1 MTVFCVFSFVGRQ
14 AFTHWVNSVLEKRE
28 MRIEDISQDLAS
40 GVELINFLEL
50 LSGKSLNAKYDKA
63 PVMRIQKIQ
72 NIHQALRFLEKEMEV
87 KLVGIGAEDFV
98 DSQTK
103 LILGFLWSLFRKF
116 KIATIKEEDK
126 SSEEGLLLWVKK
138 QTEGYPNVNITTFK
152 ESFKTGYAFL
162 ALIDKYKAGLVDYD
176 ATCAENAPAEEL
188 LHRAFALAESGMGVP
203 SLLDQAEV
211 ANGEVDER
219 GLVLYVSLYF
229 HAFMALSERDKLE
242 SSKREMTSKLES
254 VEERLKREQ
263 AEKEALENERRAL
276 QAQQEELASLLSK
289 KAQNYDELAQQ
300 NDALRKALE
309 ELNAKFDA
317 QSGELRALKDELK
330 KIHREKAELQEKD
343 AYLEEKVEVLKQL
356 LDQETDEKA
365 ELEAARAKEAGA
377 AGEAAAAAAAARDD
391 LLAKLKKTQSA
402 LDKEKELREAEQKT
416 LEKLRARA
424 AAEQAGLELM
434 KKHLELHVTDLHRW
448 QKYLNYDADAFLDF
462 AEDESQLNS
471 KLDSADQFDAQVAIL
486 AAALESENTTIS
498 KMLKDKQKSAKL
510 EAEAKQQKLNKQK
523 QKVSVKE

>member
-1 MTVFCVFSFVGRQ
+1 
-14 AFTHWVNSVLEKRE
+14 VNSVLEKRE
-28 MRIEDISQDLAS
+28 MRIEDISKDLAS

-50 LSGKSLNAKYDKA
+50 LSGKKLDTKYDKS

-72 NIHQALRFLEKEMEV
+72 NIHLALRFLEKEMEV

-138 QTEGYPNVNITTFK
+138 QTEGYPNVTVTNFKETFK
-152 ESFKTGYAFL
+152 NGYAFL
-162 ALIDKYKAGLVDYD
+162 ALIDKYKEGLVDYQAMLD
-176 ATCAENAPAEEL
+176 SGLPAEEL
-188 LHRAFALAESGMGVP
+188 LKKSFEVAEAGLGVP

-211 ANGEVDER
+211 ADGSVDER

-229 HAFMALSERDKLE
+229 HAFMALSEREKLE

-263 AEKEALENERRAL
+263 AEKEALEAERRAL

-317 QSGELRALKDELK
+317 QSGELRSLKDELK
-330 KIHREKAELQEKD
+330 KIHREKSELQEKD

-365 ELEAARAKEAGA
+365 ELEAARAKDGA
-377 AGEAAAAAAAARDD
+377 SAADAAASAAAARDD
-391 LLAKLKKTQSA
+391 LQNKLKKTQSA
-402 LDKEKELREAEQKT
+402 LDKEKELREAEQKV

-424 AAEQAGLELM
+424 AAEQTGLELM

-448 QKYLNYDADAFLDF
+448 QKYLNYDTDAFLDF
-462 AEDESQLNS
+462 DEEAQLVT
-471 KLDSADQFDAQVAIL
+471 KLDTAEQFDAQVAIL
-486 AAALESENTTIS
+486 AAALESENDKVS
-498 KMLKDKQKSAKL
+498 KMLKEKQKSAKA
-510 EAEAKQQKLNKQK
+510 EAEAKAAKAAKQK
-523 QKVSVKE
+523 KRVTVDE